1 MSGEEG
7 AFHSSVERELDFDT
21 NPQVGIAVLTLPC
34 PRTDPTMQHISGFPN
49 IGASTFPPARW
60 DEHRHQVENSGMYGP
75 PHERMAVHAHL
86 VLPLRN
92 ELGRNV
98 SSLRRGSMAC
108 VFCVLAVCG
117 QSGESTCISHLRP
130 QR

>member
-34 PRTDPTMQHISGFPN
+34 PRTNPTMQHISGFPN

-60 DEHRHQVENSGMYGP
+60 DEHRHQWGTAECMARPVRGRQSTLIWSFHSEMSLAEMF
-75 PHERMAVHAHL
+75 PH
-86 VLPLRN
+86 
-92 ELGRNV
+92 
-98 SSLRRGSMAC
+98 
-108 VFCVLAVCG
+108 
-117 QSGESTCISHLRP
+117 
-130 QR
+130 